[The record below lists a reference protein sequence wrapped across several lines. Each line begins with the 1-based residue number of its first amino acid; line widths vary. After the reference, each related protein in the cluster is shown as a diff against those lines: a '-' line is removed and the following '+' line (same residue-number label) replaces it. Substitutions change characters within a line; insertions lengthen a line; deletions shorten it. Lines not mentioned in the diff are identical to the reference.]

1 MKDFQDLIQQDE
13 DYKSHIEKTKK
24 NKADLMQQFEDMQ
37 KELRKIQDSQPKS
50 KSSKIEEVVEDYDD
64 ELQDQMAES
73 LFQEAN

>member
-37 KELRKIQDSQPKS
+37 KELRKIQDT
-50 KSSKIEEVVEDYDD
+50 
-64 ELQDQMAES
+64 
-73 LFQEAN
+73 